1 MMIQPWFHFP
11 NEVLIVGRTAQGAK
25 SPLVLPPLR
34 EHEHVVHSSKTRA
47 GMLFSLP
54 ADTLQEQREE
64 RRITLED
71 RCEAAVGLVAS
82 HPGSSVVWCHLNDEA
97 DLLERIIPDCRQVS
111 GSQSEDEKEELLL
124 AFQAG
129 QLKRLVTKPK
139 IGCFGL
145 NWQHCNHVVTFA
157 SHSYE
162 QYYQSV
168 RRCWRF
174 GQKRPVEVHVF
185 SSEAEGGV
193 VANLDL
199 VDEGAAGIARDDVLE
214 VHADEPRVERVAD
227 RVGGEEDA
235 ARGIDRDRVG
245 QKADF

>member
-1 MMIQPWFHFP
+1 MYKRQPSDLGFDD
-11 NEVLIVGRTAQGAK
+11 GK
-25 SPLVLPPLR
+25 LVLPPLR

-71 RCEAAVGLVAS
+71 RCAAAADLVS
-82 HPGSSVVWCHLNDEA
+82 SRPGASVVWCHLNAEG
-97 DLLERIIPDCRQVS
+97 DLLERLIPDCRQVS

-145 NWQHCNHVVTFA
+145 NWQHCRHVVTFA
-157 SHSYE
+157 SHSWE
-162 QYYQSV
+162 QYYQAV

-174 GQKRPVEVHVF
+174 GQTQPVDVHVI
-185 SSEAEGGV
+185 ATEGEVGV
-193 VANLDL
+193 LANLRRK
-199 VDEGAAGIARDDVLE
+199 ANA
-214 VHADEPRVERVAD
+214 AD
-227 RVGGEEDA
+227 RMFESLVRHMGNAMAVDHRRTFPHSERIPA
-235 ARGIDRDRVG
+235 WLSAS
-245 QKADF
+245 K